1 MEQNLESNLELKNRI
16 INFYN
21 LNKVKI
27 FIFIFSLITIFAV
40 SVLIKYK
47 NEKQNILI
55 AEKYVE
61 AGLNLNSSKKDKAK
75 ELYEEII
82 LSKNNFYSILSLN
95 TVIENNLIS
104 DKNKIIK
111 YLNILEKSISSSE
124 QKDLIILKKALYL
137 IKESEVQ
144 AGNNLLKKLIEK
156 NSILKPIA
164 QELVKN

>member
-1 MEQNLESNLELKNRI
+1 MEQNLESKQELKNSLF
-16 INFYN
+16 NFYN
-21 LNKVKI
+21 VNKIKI
-27 FIFIFSLITIFAV
+27 YIFIFSLITILVLFA
-40 SVLIKYK
+40 LIKYK
-47 NEKQNILI
+47 NEKQNIFI

-61 AGLNLNSSKKDKAK
+61 AGLNLTSSKKDKAK

-95 TVIENNLIS
+95 AVIENKLIT

-111 YLNILEKSISSSE
+111 YLDILEKSNSSNE

-137 IKESEVQ
+137 IKESDIQ
-144 AGNNLLKKLIEK
+144 GGNNLLNSLIEK
-156 NSILKPIA
+156 KSTLKSIA